1 MDKKIFAGAA
11 ALAGIGV
18 AAGSAVCQ
26 HAAAAHTDGI
36 GQTVLITGGS
46 GGIGLELAKE
56 FAAHHFDLVL
66 AARSEDKL
74 QAAAAELQRA
84 YGARVQTVV
93 ADLSAPDGAE
103 VLYRELCRREIT
115 VDQFVNNAGA
125 GTVGRLVDVAPEKLQ
140 ELMNLNVVS
149 CTLLN
154 RYIGEDMV
162 RRGSGR
168 ILNVA
173 SLSGYLPDP
182 GLNVYGPTKAY
193 ERYMSEAMYGEL
205 LGSGVTVSVLCPG
218 PVRTNWSANAGR
230 KDSIVSMQP
239 RSVAK
244 AAFAGMQSGQLI
256 IVPGVPFKA
265 LRHGALLVPTKVRV
279 RLLSLFQKSLKKE
292 G

>member
-1 MDKKIFAGAA
+1 MDKKVFAGAA

-18 AAGSAVCQ
+18 AAGRAVCQ
-26 HAAAAHTDGI
+26 HAAAAHTDGT

-46 GGIGLELAKE
+46 GGIGLELAKL

-66 AARSEDKL
+66 AARSADKL
-74 QAAAAELQRA
+74 QAAAAELQSA
-84 YGARVQTVV
+84 YGARVQTVA

-103 VLYRELCRREIT
+103 TLYRELCRREIT

-154 RYIGEDMV
+154 RYIGGDMV

-244 AAFAGMQSGQLI
+244 AAFDGMQSGQLI

>member
-1 MDKKIFAGAA
+1 MNKKVFAGAA

-18 AAGSAVCQ
+18 AAGNAVCQ
-26 HAAAAHTDGI
+26 RAAAAHTDGT

-46 GGIGLELAKE
+46 GGIGLELAKL

-66 AARSEDKL
+66 AARSADKL
-74 QAAAAELQRA
+74 QAAAAELQNI

-103 VLYRELCRREIT
+103 ALYRELCRREIT
-115 VDQFVNNAGA
+115 LDQFVNNAGA
-125 GTVGRLVDVAPEKLQ
+125 GTVGRLVNVAPEKLQ

-149 CTLLN
+149 YTLLN
-154 RYIGEDMV
+154 RYIGGDMV

-244 AAFAGMQSGQLI
+244 AAFDGMQSGHLI

-265 LRHGALLVPTKVRV
+265 LRHGALLLPTKVRV